1 MRLQTQFIWAWAIA
15 QAFSLSL
22 KEEVMQIFGTNP
34 KWFREDFDPKDLE
47 VDIEPEVQHPQPE
60 PLISSLEEELKRKK
74 LSKLIMKTKLVNG

>member
-1 MRLQTQFIWAWAIA
+1 
-15 QAFSLSL
+15 
-22 KEEVMQIFGTNP
+22 MQIFGTNP